1 MRFNQQFQG
10 TAVRTDDTVVAPLLA
25 GNLFEAGMDGHGD
38 AVPTVVGGHEGTA
51 ASLGDAF
58 IERIS
63 IVFMEQA
70 RVEVGGSAVPSVL
83 VAVGK
88 EMLHQR
94 GGFPVAGMI
103 ALQAAY
109 AGNGELGGEESIFS
123 ETLLGTSPARVAGKV
138 GIRSAHHEG
147 MTLVTGGLHVVAGF
161 FSGLFRYFLH
171 QIGVPCGAQTV
182 GLGEYGGGAVCGDYF
197 PIFRSLASAPH
208 GRPAEGQP
216 VQSFVV
222 SATGNVEAGDTEVG
236 GKKVYLFIQCQDGKK
251 MVHALFVGE
260 RGILEG
266 LCLLCACLQAKQQ
279 RENEE

>member
-51 ASLGDAF
+51 ASLGDTF

-63 IVFMEQA
+63 VVFMEQP

-83 VAVGK
+83 VTISK
-88 EMLHQR
+88 EVFHQR
-94 GGFPVAGMI
+94 GSFPVAGMI

-182 GLGEYGGGAVCGDYF
+182 GLGEYGGGAVGRDYF
-197 PIFRSLASAPH
+197 PVFRSLASAPH

-236 GKKVYLFIQCQDGKK
+236 GKKVYLFIQCQDGKE
-251 MVHALFVGE
+251 MFHALFVGE
-260 RGILEG
+260 RGILKG
-266 LCLLCACLQAKQQ
+266 LCVLCACL
-279 RENEE
+279 

>member
-1 MRFNQQFQG
+1 
-10 TAVRTDDTVVAPLLA
+10 
-25 GNLFEAGMDGHGD
+25 
-38 AVPTVVGGHEGTA
+38 
-51 ASLGDAF
+51 
-58 IERIS
+58 
-63 IVFMEQA
+63 MEQP

-83 VAVGK
+83 VTISK
-88 EMLHQR
+88 EVFHQR
-94 GGFPVAGMI
+94 GSFPVAGMI

-182 GLGEYGGGAVCGDYF
+182 GLGEYGGGAVGRDYF
-197 PIFRSLASAPH
+197 PVFRSLASAPH

-236 GKKVYLFIQCQDGKK
+236 GKKVYLFIQCQDGKE
-251 MVHALFVGE
+251 MFHALFVGE
-260 RGILEG
+260 RGILKG
-266 LCLLCACLQAKQQ
+266 LCVLCACL
-279 RENEE
+279 

>member
-1 MRFNQQFQG
+1 
-10 TAVRTDDTVVAPLLA
+10 
-25 GNLFEAGMDGHGD
+25 
-38 AVPTVVGGHEGTA
+38 
-51 ASLGDAF
+51 
-58 IERIS
+58 
-63 IVFMEQA
+63 MEQA

-83 VAVGK
+83 VTISK

-94 GGFPVAGMI
+94 GGFPVAGVI

-182 GLGEYGGGAVCGDYF
+182 GLGNMVVGQSVGTTF
-197 PIFRSLASAPH
+197 PSSVLWRPPH
-208 GRPAEGQP
+208 MAGPPR
-216 VQSFVV
+216 V
-222 SATGNVEAGDTEVG
+222 SP
-236 GKKVYLFIQCQDGKK
+236 CSPS
-251 MVHALFVGE
+251 
-260 RGILEG
+260 
-266 LCLLCACLQAKQQ
+266 
-279 RENEE
+279 